1 MKKFSLIILLSL
13 VFLSGCSGNERL
25 TEMTVVQATGID
37 CENGEVKVSLQY
49 LDIDK
54 GTGTNEGVKGNITA
68 IVEGRR
74 NSIENALSS
83 AEKTLPDRLYFAQN
97 KLIILGADTEDKMKD
112 ELKEYLKDNTR
123 CRPDT
128 LIVKSETSAEDIIKN
143 TQRGA
148 RVPAE
153 SICRQLKRENAMF
166 TVNDYLNDFKENELP
181 LITQKGKSTV
191 VHK

>member
-1 MKKFSLIILLSL
+1 MKKISLIL
-13 VFLSGCSGNERL
+13 VFIALFFSGCSGNERL
-25 TEMTVVQATGID
+25 TDMTVVQATGID
-37 CENGEVKVSLQY
+37 CYEGTVTVSLQY

-68 IVEGRR
+68 IVTGSG
-74 NSIENALSS
+74 NTVQKAISA

-97 KLIILGADTEDKMKD
+97 KIIILGENTENKMKD
-112 ELKEYLKDNTR
+112 ELKDYLSDSTR

-128 LIVKSETSAEDIIKN
+128 LIVKSKTTAENIIKN

-153 SICRQLKRENAMF
+153 SICRQLKREKAAF
-166 TVNDYLNDFKENELP
+166 TVNDYLNDLKENELP
-181 LITQKGKSTV
+181 SIRETGDSTV
-191 VHK
+191 VQK